1 MLLQRLARAYRSC
14 LFQIIIVGLVGF
26 CEPGIWTALNN
37 LGAGGQA
44 SPILNNAAN
53 ALTYGLMSIGCA
65 LSGGVANKLSPK
77 WTLVIGAAFY
87 TPYAAGL
94 YCNNR
99 YGNQWFMLLGAG
111 LCGIGASLLWAS
123 EAAIAVG
130 YPEEAKRG
138 RYVAIWQGLQ
148 QFGPLIGGAISIALN
163 ITTDHTGK
171 VSYSTYLGLIAISSL
186 GAPIAL
192 LLSQPRKVIRSD
204 GTDVPYMRETSFKI
218 EARGIWKLL
227 KSPYLVLLYPM
238 FLAGQFGVTY
248 QGNYLTTYFT
258 VRSRALASFLTAVVG
273 FAANI
278 TMGIILDLKFSAST
292 KSRAAYVGLLVLVSA
307 CWIWNAVVEVQLSS
321 RSEPPSFDLGDGSA
335 FNSAF
340 AVYILFKFFYSALQ
354 TYLYWLLGAKKGTQE
369 NGEVSRMTGIMRS
382 WESIGSCIAYGIGA
396 TDVSNVR
403 QMIVG
408 IALWAFTIPFTL
420 VVVFGRWDLAR
431 DGGKDVECVNES
443 ADEST
448 VTVQVDAKGE

>member
-1 MLLQRLARAYRSC
+1 MALNRLNRFYRSC
-14 LFQIIIVGLVGF
+14 LFQILIVGLVGF

-44 SPILNNAAN
+44 SPFLNNAAN

-77 WTLVIGAAFY
+77 WTLFIGAAFY

-99 YGNQWFMLLGAG
+99 YGNQWFMLLAAA

-148 QFGPLIGGAISIALN
+148 QFGPLIGGAISLALN
-163 ITTDHTGK
+163 VNTNHTGK

-186 GAPIAL
+186 GAPLAL
-192 LLSQPRKVIRSD
+192 LLSQPRKVVRSD
-204 GTDVPYMRETSFKI
+204 GTDVPYMRETSFLI

-227 KSPYLVLLYPM
+227 KSPYLVLLYPI

-292 KSRAAYVGLLVLVSA
+292 KSRAAYVSILILVTV
-307 CWIWNAVVEVQLSS
+307 CWIWNAVVEVNLSS
-321 RSEPPSFDLGDGSA
+321 RSQPPSFDLGDGA
-335 FNSAF
+335 FFNSAF

-382 WESIGSCIAYGIGA
+382 WESIGSAVAYGIGA
-396 TDVSNVR
+396 TNVSNEK

-408 IALWAFTIPFTL
+408 LALWAFTIPFTL
-420 VVVFGRWDLAR
+420 IVVFGRWDLAR
-431 DGGKDVECVNES
+431 EDGKDVESIDVS
-443 ADEST
+443 SDENT
-448 VTVQVDAKGE
+448 VTVGVESKGQ